1 MDRDHSGLPATA
13 RGEAA
18 VLSTPYVLEYTY
30 RRSVGPVIGRFF
42 AGLREGKIQGAL
54 TTSGKVVVPPT
65 EYDPET
71 GEPIVDLVEV
81 GGSGVVTTW
90 CWVAE
95 PRPRHPLDRPFGFA
109 LVKLDGADT
118 ALLHAVDAV
127 REEHMKT
134 KMRVKAR
141 FRAERTGAITDL
153 VCFDP
158 EISE

>member
-81 GGSGVVTTW
+81 G
-90 CWVAE
+90 A
-95 PRPRHPLDRPFGFA
+95 FA